1 MLFINSYFSQ
11 KKEATKKRK
20 NNEDGFM
27 LLEVVIVIVITV
39 MLMTALYQFF
49 GFMNKKSR
57 SQITDQVLSDNINIF
72 LNSISRDIRTANYIK
87 FNNSNEIYIEN
98 KFEHNSEIIYKAN
111 TYHFLSDSVEKNN
124 NKIIDGLT
132 NSSIIYNK
140 SLFHNNSKNVY
151 YDYYSKI
158 TITLSTPYD
167 NYSTLVVRRNPPSTD
182 E

>member
-11 KKEATKKRK
+11 KKETTKKRK

-57 SQITDQVLSDNINIF
+57 SQITDQVLSDNINNF
-72 LNSISRDIRTANYIK
+72 FQAFSKDFRTAQYIT
-87 FNNSNEIYIEN
+87 FNNSNEIYIVN
-98 KFEHNSEIIYKAN
+98 QLDQPI
-111 TYHFLSDSVEKNN
+111 TYTFLSDSIEKNSI
-124 NKIIDGLT
+124 KIVNGIN
-132 NSSIIYNK
+132 NSSIIYDPGDNR
-140 SLFHNNSKNVY
+140 
-151 YDYYSKI
+151 KI
-158 TITLSTPYD
+158 SISLSTSND
-167 NYSTLVVRRNPPSTD
+167 NYTTSIVRRNPPSPD